1 MYSGVVA
8 GRSDDLP
15 LRGSALRLVT
25 FNVASIDGRIAV
37 SRSTPS
43 MLDTRW
49 RPLDR
54 FETVDALSLHGAR
67 VSLEGSN
74 SFTGRHAP
82 AASLR
87 GPCRSASP
95 RRGFPASEPAHP
107 SRPVVRRDRQ
117 PRQDQM
123 DHGLRWMA
131 QGWPSCCRG
140 RHPLPTACSSASVM
154 CRISKSARI
163 TSIWAGRC
171 TGWVRS
177 FGVDCVVSDAG
188 GVLNG
193 VLLRSGLVD
202 EIDIQFLPVVVG
214 CAGAPAIFEGYD
226 LGALGSIR
234 DLELISAEPRPDA
247 SIFVRYAVR

>member
-1 MYSGVVA
+1 
-8 GRSDDLP
+8 
-15 LRGSALRLVT
+15 
-25 FNVASIDGRIAV
+25 
-37 SRSTPS
+37 
-43 MLDTRW
+43 
-49 RPLDR
+49 
-54 FETVDALSLHGAR
+54 
-67 VSLEGSN
+67 
-74 SFTGRHAP
+74 
-82 AASLR
+82 
-87 GPCRSASP
+87 
-95 RRGFPASEPAHP
+95 
-107 SRPVVRRDRQ
+107 
-117 PRQDQM
+117 
-123 DHGLRWMA
+123 
-131 QGWPSCCRG
+131 
-140 RHPLPTACSSASVM
+140 M

-177 FGVDCVVSDAG
+177 SAWIGVDAG

-234 DLELISAEPRPDA
+234 DLELISAETRPDA